1 MLIFGTLQCLGESIE
16 RYTENI
22 MVFNISTFCEQYPNL
37 FTLNPLTYYPHLDL
51 SNPIGF
57 DQWYHNFIVSNPDA
71 YRVFIDLMR
80 LIYNGY
86 IVYILIDPNIEV
98 SNIIVDAIRKM
109 VLDRYGASS
118 NIVYCIEDF
127 DNLKEPNFSM
137 QGLSLFDKEL
147 EYYIANFGYRNLPS
161 DIE

>member
-1 MLIFGTLQCLGESIE
+1 
-16 RYTENI
+16 
-22 MVFNISTFCEQYPNL
+22 
-37 FTLNPLTYYPHLDL
+37 
-51 SNPIGF
+51 
-57 DQWYHNFIVSNPDA
+57 
-71 YRVFIDLMR
+71 
-80 LIYNGY
+80 
-86 IVYILIDPNIEV
+86 
-98 SNIIVDAIRKM
+98 M